1 MDYWV
6 ILYSLICIVV
16 GGGFVAMLYN
26 RGQQIGSMALLVLLI
41 LVFLFYGL
49 RWFPGGNLNGT
60 KPGTVAWPP
69 IVNVCPD
76 FMVSWTDKT
85 TGKVYCYDA
94 ANIYGLQAASSAPPL
109 QAGLTIGT
117 ASNQSAYLVKDPS
130 VGTAASAFQAAPNR
144 WPLASALRTNASA
157 VLTDAAKGLRWEGV
171 WDGQALTVTNATL
184 P

>member
-1 MDYWV
+1 MDFWV
-6 ILYSLICIVV
+6 ILYSLVCVAI

-26 RGQQIGSMALLVLLI
+26 RGQQMGAMVLLVLII

-76 FMVSWTDKT
+76 FMVSWTDNT
-85 TGKVYCYDA
+85 SGKVYCYDA
-94 ANIYGLQAASSAPPL
+94 ANIYGLQAATAAPPL

-117 ASNQSAYLVKDPS
+117 ASSQSAYLLKDPAQ
-130 VGTAASAFQAAPNR
+130 GASTSTLAAAPAR
-144 WPLASALRTNASA
+144 WPLASAMTTSSSS
-157 VLTDAAKGLRWEGV
+157 VLTPTAKYLRWEGV
-171 WDGQALTVTNATL
+171 WDGQTL
-184 P
+184 SAAKAPLP